1 MNECAKYPDTEN
13 LRIARLER
21 AGVILA
27 AGGINQALE
36 DGILPQYCD
45 ITLSEALVLGL
56 LKQGVTRYFSVFGH
70 GSTEIGEVLR
80 IYQEVGLV
88 KVFAVRSEI
97 EASHAASALRWIT
110 GEKAAV
116 ITSIGPG
123 ALQAVAASLVAA
135 SDGLGVWYLFGDETT
150 HDEGFNMQQIPR
162 HVQGGFLNMFSCLS
176 DAYSLHT
183 PGALSAALA
192 RGRNAVD
199 DPYRARPFFL
209 LLPMNTQA
217 EMMYNFNLAELPVS
231 GVPRLAA
238 ADGGADAYA
247 EAAAA
252 LLAAERVVIR
262 AGGGSRECSSELT
275 ELAELCDAV
284 IVTSPLVSGVV
295 PYRHI
300 RNMGVAGS
308 KGSICGNY
316 AMENADLLLTVG
328 SRAVCQ
334 SDSSRTA
341 WPNVKRVISINA
353 LSADALHYNRTQA
366 FVGDARETVKRL
378 IEALREALSGA
389 EKSGENSPWLKSC
402 MDRKTEWEE
411 YKHARYTQE
420 TLYDEKF
427 GRELLTQP
435 AAIKAATDWA
445 RASGAVALFDAG
457 DVQANGFQIVE
468 DERPGQTFTE
478 TGASYMG
485 WAVSALLASAA
496 AENPFYGLAFSGD
509 GSFMMNPQILIDGV
523 QHGACGCILLLDN
536 RRMAAISSLQKA
548 QYGLDFA
555 TDDGV
560 EVDYMTLASAV
571 RGVNALFG
579 GYSKAELIEALD
591 RAREYEG
598 LSLIHVPVYFGDDPL
613 GGLGAWGRWNVG
625 NWVCEVQ
632 ALRHKI
638 GL

>member
-1 MNECAKYPDTEN
+1 MSECANYPDTES

-21 AGVILA
+21 AGMILA
-27 AGGINQALE
+27 AGGLDQAVE
-36 DGILPQYCD
+36 SGILPQYSD
-45 ITLSEALVLGL
+45 VTLSEALVLGL

-70 GSTEIGEVLR
+70 GSTEVGEVLR

-88 KVFAVRSEI
+88 RVFAVRSEI

-135 SDGLGVWYLFGDETT
+135 SGGLGVWYLFGDETT

-183 PGALSAALA
+183 PGALSAALV

-209 LLPMNTQA
+209 LMPMNTQA
-217 EMMYNFNLAELPVS
+217 EFMRGFNLAELPAP
-231 GVPRLAA
+231 GVPRLSAA
-238 ADGGADAYA
+238 VDDNDAYA

-252 LLAAERVVIR
+252 LLKTERVVIR
-262 AGGGSRECSSELT
+262 AGGGSRDCGSELA

-284 IVTSPLVSGVV
+284 IVTSPLVSGVI

-316 AMENADLLLTVG
+316 AMEEASLLLAVG
-328 SRAVCQ
+328 SRSVCQ

-341 WPNVKRVISINA
+341 WPKVERVISINA
-353 LSADALHYNRTQA
+353 VTADALHYNRNLA
-366 FVGDARETVKRL
+366 FVGDASETLKRL
-378 IEALREALSGA
+378 IDALREALSGA
-389 EKSGENSPWLKSC
+389 EKSGEISAWLKSC
-402 MDRKTEWEE
+402 MDKKNEWEA
-411 YKHARYTQE
+411 YKKERYIKE

-427 GRELLTQP
+427 ERELLTQP

-445 RASGAVALFDAG
+445 RDNGAVSLFDAG

-468 DERPGQTFTE
+468 DERIGQTFTE

-485 WAVSALLASAA
+485 WATSALLATAA
-496 AENPFYGLAFSGD
+496 AESQFYGLAFTGD

-523 QHGACGCILLLDN
+523 QHGARGCILLFDN
-536 RRMAAISSLQKA
+536 RRMGAISSLQKA

-560 EVDYMTLASAV
+560 AVDYVSLASAV
-571 RGVNALFG
+571 HGVNALFG
-579 GYSKAELIEALD
+579 GYSKAELLDALNN
-591 RAREYEG
+591 AREYEG
-598 LSLIHVPVYFGDDPL
+598 LSLIYVPVYFGDDEL

-625 NWVCEVQ
+625 NWVCDVQ